1 MPLMSQSDD
10 PLGTSSTTLP
20 TTPPAP
26 SNSCACLAS
35 ARGNRRAIQGEEYFC
50 ATKPEFVWRATIH
63 PVPFLWITARDRLR
77 HGDMLVKMNSLFTIA
92 NASGPEVDQ
101 GASLRWL
108 AEAIWFPYGF
118 IADCVHWD
126 AIDDRSAC
134 ATLIQGEKSVKAIFD
149 FDTNGQ
155 LIRIRADRYR
165 DLEKGRFVLTPWIG
179 HCSDYREFSG
189 FRIPTLV
196 DVGWE
201 IQRQRFNYARFKV
214 TGVN

>member
-1 MPLMSQSDD
+1 
-10 PLGTSSTTLP
+10 
-20 TTPPAP
+20 
-26 SNSCACLAS
+26 
-35 ARGNRRAIQGEEYFC
+35 
-50 ATKPEFVWRATIH
+50 
-63 PVPFLWITARDRLR
+63 
-77 HGDMLVKMNSLFTIA
+77 
-92 NASGPEVDQ
+92 
-101 GASLRWL
+101 
-108 AEAIWFPYGF
+108 
-118 IADCVHWD
+118 
-126 AIDDRSAC
+126 
-134 ATLIQGEKSVKAIFD
+134 LIQGEKSVKAIFD

-214 TGVN
+214 TGVNYD